1 MTITE
6 ILNQP
11 EHSRFSLELLPPLK
25 GQHIDSIY
33 RTMDALMPFDPAFVD
48 VTYHREEYVY
58 REVGPGLLQKR
69 TVRKRPGTVG
79 ICAALTNRYNIE
91 TVPHIIC
98 GGFSVEETE
107 NALID
112 LDFVGVRN
120 VLALRGD
127 AIRSEG
133 RFKPEPD
140 GHPYAID
147 LVKQVVDLNKGIYL
161 DPDLRNSTS
170 TDFCIGVAGYP
181 EKHFQAPNPAS
192 DLRWLKEKVDAGAS
206 YVITQMFFD
215 NAQYFQFVERCREAD
230 IHVPIIPG
238 LKPLTTAAQLAGAA
252 TGVPCRPARGPG
264 QVCGRRQ
271 DQRASQRSRHGLV
284 HGPSRGIA
292 GQGSPHFALL
302 HHGQN
307 RADRRNCATGAR
319 HGKCGLNCCRPIKRL
334 EAFKDKSYMAMR
346 RKSWPFLGTFLEIIG
361 AISVHSPCLS

>member
-11 EHSRFSLELLPPLK
+11 DHSRFSIELLPPLK

-33 RTMDALMPFDPAFVD
+33 RTMDALMPFNPAFVD

-79 ICAALTNRYNIE
+79 ICAALMNRYEIE

-133 RFKPEPD
+133 RFKADAD
-140 GHPYAID
+140 GHTYAID
-147 LVKQVVDLNKGIYL
+147 LVDQIVDLNKGVYL
-161 DPDLRNSTS
+161 DPDLKNTTATS
-170 TDFCIGVAGYP
+170 FCIGVAGYP
-181 EKHFQAPNPAS
+181 EKHFEAPNPDS
-192 DLRWLKEKVDAGAS
+192 DLRWLKQKVDHGAE
-206 YVITQMFFD
+206 YIITQMFFD
-215 NAQYFQFVERCREAD
+215 NCRYFDFVDRCRD
-230 IHVPIIPG
+230 NGIDVPIIPG
-238 LKPLTTAAQLAGAA
+238 IKPLTTATQLSVLPQVFHVDLPDELVAAVEAAKTKDQVREAGISWCTRQAEELLDR
-252 TGVPCRPARGPG
+252 GVPTLHFYTMGKANPTVEIARRVFGHVPA
-264 QVCGRRQ
+264 
-271 DQRASQRSRHGLV
+271 
-284 HGPSRGIA
+284 
-292 GQGSPHFALL
+292 
-302 HHGQN
+302 
-307 RADRRNCATGAR
+307 
-319 HGKCGLNCCRPIKRL
+319 
-334 EAFKDKSYMAMR
+334 
-346 RKSWPFLGTFLEIIG
+346 
-361 AISVHSPCLS
+361 

>member
-1 MTITE
+1 MTISE
-6 ILNQP
+6 ILAQP

-33 RTMDALMPFDPAFVD
+33 RAMDALSPFEPAFVD

-79 ICAALTNRYNIE
+79 ICAALMNRYDVE

-133 RFKPEPD
+133 RFKAEAD
-140 GHPYAID
+140 GHAFAID
-147 LVKQVVDLNKGIYL
+147 LVDQIVDLNKGIYL
-161 DPDLRNSTS
+161 DPDLKNTMA

-181 EKHFQAPNPAS
+181 EKHFEAPNPDS
-192 DLRWLKEKVDAGAS
+192 DLRWLKKKVEHGAE
-206 YVITQMFFD
+206 YIITQMFFD
-215 NAQYFQFVERCREAD
+215 NKRYFDFVNRCRAEGID
-230 IHVPIIPG
+230 VPIIPG
-238 LKPLTTAAQLAGAA
+238 IKPLTTASQLHILPQVFHVDLPEALVQSVEAAKTRDQVKKAGMDWCTQQAEELLEQ
-252 TGVPCRPARGPG
+252 GVPTLHFYTMGKAMPTQEIARRVFGH
-264 QVCGRRQ
+264 VK
-271 DQRASQRSRHGLV
+271 A
-284 HGPSRGIA
+284 
-292 GQGSPHFALL
+292 
-302 HHGQN
+302 
-307 RADRRNCATGAR
+307 
-319 HGKCGLNCCRPIKRL
+319 
-334 EAFKDKSYMAMR
+334 
-346 RKSWPFLGTFLEIIG
+346 
-361 AISVHSPCLS
+361 

>member
-1 MTITE
+1 MTISE
-6 ILNQP
+6 ILAQP

-33 RTMDALMPFDPAFVD
+33 RAMDALSAFEPAFVD

-79 ICAALTNRYNIE
+79 ICAALMNRYDVE

-133 RFKPEPD
+133 RFKAEAD
-140 GHPYAID
+140 GHAFAID
-147 LVKQVVDLNKGIYL
+147 LVDQIVDLNKGIYL
-161 DPDLRNSTS
+161 DPDLKNTMA

-181 EKHFQAPNPAS
+181 EKHFEAPNPDS
-192 DLRWLKEKVDAGAS
+192 DLRWLKKKVEHGAE
-206 YVITQMFFD
+206 YIITQMFFD
-215 NAQYFQFVERCREAD
+215 NKRYFDFVNRCRAEGID
-230 IHVPIIPG
+230 VPIIPG
-238 LKPLTTAAQLAGAA
+238 IKPLTTASQLHILPQVFHVDLPEALVQSVEAAKTRDQVKKAGMDWCTQQAEELLEQ
-252 TGVPCRPARGPG
+252 GVPTLHFYTMGKAMPTQEIARRVFGH
-264 QVCGRRQ
+264 VK
-271 DQRASQRSRHGLV
+271 A
-284 HGPSRGIA
+284 
-292 GQGSPHFALL
+292 
-302 HHGQN
+302 
-307 RADRRNCATGAR
+307 
-319 HGKCGLNCCRPIKRL
+319 
-334 EAFKDKSYMAMR
+334 
-346 RKSWPFLGTFLEIIG
+346 
-361 AISVHSPCLS
+361 